1 MTLNF
6 PNTPLGFDALR
17 KSLPSDTIKNLIIG
31 KYWILIETH
40 CGVGLVATPPQPNS
54 AEFAKELHVVKG
66 QSTNKIIDFCYSQ
79 NALKRAIGCATINA
93 LINTTSLKLSSEN
106 GLDINTNADERV
118 VIVGRFPGLKQKL
131 PNAYVIER
139 NPGPKDYPGSAA
151 PQLIP
156 KCDQLIITA
165 STWVNG
171 SLEPF

>member
-1 MTLNF
+1 MITLNF
-6 PNTPLGFDALR
+6 PTTPLGFDALR
-17 KSLPSDTIKNLIIG
+17 KSLRSDTIKNLIIG

-118 VIVGRFPGLKQKL
+118 VIVGDFR
-131 PNAYVIER
+131 
-139 NPGPKDYPGSAA
+139 D
-151 PQLIP
+151 
-156 KCDQLIITA
+156 
-165 STWVNG
+165 
-171 SLEPF
+171 